1 MISFYKYQGT
11 GNDFIMIEDK
21 DLQFPASD
29 QAFIHRLCDRRFGIG
44 ADGLIL
50 LQPDNS
56 YDFKMV
62 YFNADGKEGSMCGNG
77 GRCVAAFAKAMGW
90 VTAEGT
96 QFRAYDGIHAAQ
108 YLENGKISLMMQD
121 VKKVNPIGEDYV
133 LDTGSPHYVK
143 MVHDIERCE
152 VVHEGKRI
160 RYNDQYREEGIN
172 VNFVEMLNDTSFIM
186 RTYERGVEDETLSCG
201 TGTVASAIAMA
212 WHRGLHGE
220 LHFSVEAP
228 GGMLEVKMWGDE
240 MAGSFTNIRLIGPA
254 EMVFEGR
261 I

>member
-1 MISFYKYQGT
+1 MITFYKYQGT

-96 QFRAYDGIHAAQ
+96 QFRAYDGLHAAQ
-108 YLENGKISLMMQD
+108 YLDSGKISLMMQD

-152 VVHEGKRI
+152 VVQEGKRI
-160 RYNDQYREEGIN
+160 RYNEQYREEGIN
-172 VNFVEMLNDTSFIM
+172 VNFVEIGDNNIVTSLILNSNSNAKYPVPYLSTIITPVTSQVINPVSRPRF
-186 RTYERGVEDETLSCG
+186 
-201 TGTVASAIAMA
+201 
-212 WHRGLHGE
+212 
-220 LHFSVEAP
+220 
-228 GGMLEVKMWGDE
+228 
-240 MAGSFTNIRLIGPA
+240 LIIPS
-254 EMVFEGR
+254 
-261 I
+261 